1 MSLAGGAA
9 IGLAA
14 VWQLAALV
22 PVVALDVG
30 SALLLLAGG
39 QVEVG
44 LRMANGCSGGHGVCG
59 VCGVCGVS
67 GSSSISLCSVDQP
80 FDETLCLINLPF
92 SLSQSRSFSVFRL
105 SCSALPLASAISA
118 LMRPPL

>member
-30 SALLLLAGG
+30 SAFLLLAGG

-44 LRMANGCSGGHGVCG
+44 LRMANGCSGGHG

-92 SLSQSRSFSVFRL
+92 SLSQSRSFSVLRL